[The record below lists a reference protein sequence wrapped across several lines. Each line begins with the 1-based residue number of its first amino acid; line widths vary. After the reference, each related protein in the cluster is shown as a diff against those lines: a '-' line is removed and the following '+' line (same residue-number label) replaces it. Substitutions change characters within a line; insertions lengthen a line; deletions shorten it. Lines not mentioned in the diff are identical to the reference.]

1 MPIFEYRCP
10 NGHTQEVI
18 DLKKEY
24 THVATLV
31 CSQCG
36 QTAMRVASTTNF
48 GGFVAPKESNI
59 SAAIKRV
66 KKAER
71 EGKI

>member
-1 MPIFEYRCP
+1 MPIYEYRCP

-24 THVATLV
+24 VNVASLV

-36 QTAMRVASTTNF
+36 QTAAKIASSARF
-48 GGFVAPKESNI
+48 GGFTAPKESNI
-59 SAAIKRV
+59 SRGIRNV
-66 KKAER
+66 KAR
-71 EGKI
+71 GL